1 MTLKIFVISSG
12 KNSNE
17 QTKNVAGGEGNVNYN

>member
-12 KNSNE
+12 KNRDE
-17 QTKNVAGGEGNVNYN
+17 QAKNVAGGEGNVNYN